1 MTPAPLQSLDQ
12 ALDQLLTNVR
22 PAVESESVG
31 LDLALGRVL
40 AADLHARLD
49 VPPWHNSAMDGYAV
63 RSSEAGQ
70 SLPIVQ
76 RIAAGERPEP
86 LPEAAVARIFTGAP
100 LPPGADAV
108 VMQEDVQ
115 AGAEGRVVL
124 PASIAPND
132 HVRHRGQDCR
142 NGDRL
147 LGAGRCLQPQD
158 IGLIASQGMDE
169 VTVWRPLEVAL
180 LSTGSELR
188 EPGSGEL
195 DAAAI
200 YNSNRPMLAALL
212 RQLGCEVRDLG
223 IIDDTPEATR
233 EALRIGAASDLMISS
248 GGVSVGEA
256 DHVRDVVAELGEI
269 DLWRIAIKPGKPFA
283 KGRVAST
290 PFLGL
295 PGNPSSAFV
304 TFVLLARP
312 FVHALQGRR
321 DTGTVALPGRA
332 DFTVSRPGSRR
343 EFLRVTTRVQ
353 SGELWATPYANQSSG
368 VLTSISASDAL
379 AIVPE
384 QSTLAHGDAI
394 QVLPL
399 HQMMV

>member
-1 MTPAPLQSLDQ
+1 MTRAPLQSLDQ
-12 ALDQLLTNVR
+12 ALDLLLADVHS
-22 PAVESESVG
+22 AVEQESVE
-31 LDLALGRVL
+31 LNKALGRVL

-49 VPPWHNSAMDGYAV
+49 VPPWDNSAMDGYAV
-63 RSSEAGQ
+63 RSTEAGQ
-70 SLPIVQ
+70 SLPVAQ

-86 LPEAAVARIFTGAP
+86 LPGAAVARIFTGAP

-115 AGAEGRVVL
+115 IDVEGRVIL
-124 PASIAPND
+124 PAKIAPND

-142 NGDRL
+142 AGDHL
-147 LGAGRCLQPQD
+147 LGAGRRLQPQD
-158 IGLIASQGMDE
+158 LGLIASQGISE
-169 VTVWRPLEVAL
+169 VAVWRRLTVAL

-212 RQLGCEVRDLG
+212 EQLGCEVRDLG
-223 IIDDTPEATR
+223 IVGDTPQATR
-233 EALRIGAASDLMISS
+233 KALQAGASADLVISS

-283 KGRVAST
+283 KGRVGST

-321 DTGTVALPGRA
+321 DTGAVALPARA
-332 DFTVSRPGSRR
+332 DFAVPRPGSRR
-343 EFLRVTTRVQ
+343 EFLRVTTRVEG
-353 SGELWATPYANQSSG
+353 GELWATPYVNQSSG
-368 VLTSISASDAL
+368 VLTSVSASDAL
-379 AIVPE
+379 AMVPE
-384 QSTLAHGDAI
+384 HRTLAHGDAI
-394 QVLPL
+394 EILPL
-399 HQMMV
+399 HRLMD